1 MIDGGVRWAFYGR
14 VSTEDNQDPTLSL
27 PRQLVNCEGAAASVG
42 GQIVTHFYD
51 IESGAARYEKRGAG
65 HVSDFDIPIPRDGG
79 LMDLLQEAGTGRFDV
94 VVCESISRVA
104 RNPSVTFRVEEELR
118 EAHVK
123 LWAVDE
129 PWEESFGS
137 IVLRHVN
144 VGLARGYLHELKV
157 KSRQGIE
164 AAARQGRH
172 AGGKPLYGYRFR
184 EIPHPNPH
192 KARQGYKQK
201 LLEPDPVRAQI
212 VRMIFEDYV
221 ARGMS
226 LGVLQTKLNADLGR
240 FPPPE
245 SPDPRRRTGRW
256 GRSSVWEILRNPKYT
271 GYQVWN
277 RRARKRGGKTNPP
290 EQWIWSEEPAHEPLA
305 SREMFEEAAR
315 RSVSRDNVVKA
326 AAARAD
332 YAPRTYLLRS
342 FLRCGACGLR
352 MHGRER
358 HGVSYYVCETAR
370 RQVTLV
376 SAEHPKMIYVREDR
390 AVGRVIEFLGTHLF
404 GPGRREGLARALEET
419 DPERDAHHDEAEQLK
434 SELAELAARIRRQ
447 VSHLEALEA
456 DTAAGAE
463 IRSRLRELAGLKAR
477 RERELEATERAIA
490 RKPDGEQA
498 QELVDLLPQ
507 LDVDVSLLAEESFRE
522 LLAALD
528 FRATFE
534 SARNELRMRATLAP
548 ELLPVKGDGMSSP
561 LSVPP
566 GGLEPSRQGWRTN
579 PTDQR
584 ELRGPTPLGGEQ
596 VRVRG
601 PLGTCFFNILRC
613 YGLQVC
619 DLTLPHSGRSTP
631 PQCLPFRSPDEERSA
646 LNGYGSPSPPSGS
659 H

>member
-1 MIDGGVRWAFYGR
+1 MDGGVRWAFYGR

-27 PRQLVNCEGAAASVG
+27 PRQLANCEVAAASVG
-42 GQIVTHFYD
+42 GQVVAHFYD

-65 HVSDFDIPIPRDGG
+65 HVSGFNIPIPRDGG
-79 LMDLLQEAGTGRFDV
+79 LLDLLQEAGTGRFDV

-184 EIPHPNPH
+184 EVPHPNPH
-192 KARQGYKQK
+192 QARQGRKQK
-201 LLEPDPVRAQI
+201 ILEPDPERAPI

-226 LGVLQTKLNADLGR
+226 LGDLQAKLNADLER

-290 EQWIWSEEPAHEPLA
+290 EQWIWSEEPAHEALA

-370 RQVTLV
+370 RQATLV
-376 SAEHPKMIYVREDR
+376 APEHPKMIYLREDR
-390 AVGRVIEFLGTHLF
+390 AVARVIEFLQTHLF
-404 GPGRREGLARALEET
+404 GPGRREGLARAMEEN
-419 DPERDAHHDEAEQLK
+419 DPERDGHHDEAERLK
-434 SELAELAARIRRQ
+434 SELVELAARIRRQ

-456 DTAAGAE
+456 DTDAGAE
-463 IRSRLRELAGLKAR
+463 IRRRLRELAALKAR
-477 RERELEATERAIA
+477 RERDLQAAERAVA
-490 RKPDGEQA
+490 AKPDREQA

-507 LDVDVSLLAEESFRE
+507 LDVDAALLADESFRE
-522 LLAALD
+522 MLAALD
-528 FRATFE
+528 FRATYE
-534 SARNELRMRATLAP
+534 PDRSELKVRATLAL
-548 ELLPVKGDGMSSP
+548 ELLPVSGDGMSSP

-566 GGLEPSRQGWRTN
+566 
-579 PTDQR
+579 
-584 ELRGPTPLGGEQ
+584 
-596 VRVRG
+596 
-601 PLGTCFFNILRC
+601 
-613 YGLQVC
+613 
-619 DLTLPHSGRSTP
+619 
-631 PQCLPFRSPDEERSA
+631 
-646 LNGYGSPSPPSGS
+646 
-659 H
+659 

>member
-370 RQVTLV
+370 RQVTFV

-434 SELAELAARIRRQ
+434 SELAELAAPIRRQ

>member
-1 MIDGGVRWAFYGR
+1 VTRRGIRWAFYGR

-27 PRQLVNCEGAAASVG
+27 PRQLANCEAAASGIG
-42 GQIVTHFYD
+42 GQIDAHFFD
-51 IESGAARYEKRGAG
+51 IESGAARYEKRGTG
-65 HVSDFDIPIPRDGG
+65 HVSEFRIPIPRDGG
-79 LMDLLQEAGTGRFDV
+79 LLDLLHEAGTGRFDV

-118 EAHVK
+118 ESHVK

-144 VGLARGYLHELKV
+144 VGLARGYLYELKV

-172 AGGKPLYGYRFR
+172 AGGKALYGYRFR

-201 LLEPDPVRAQI
+201 VLEPDPRRAPI
-212 VRMIFEDYV
+212 VQMIFEDYV

-226 LGVLQTKLNADLGR
+226 LGDVQTKLNADLER

-290 EQWIWSEEPAHEPLA
+290 EQWIWSEEPAHDALV
-305 SREMFEEAAR
+305 SREMFEEALR
-315 RSVSRDNVVKA
+315 RAVSRDNVVKA
-326 AAARAD
+326 SAARAD

-358 HGVSYYVCETAR
+358 LGVIYYTCQASR
-370 RQVTLV
+370 RQATLV
-376 SAEHPKMIYVREDR
+376 SPDHPRMVYVREDR
-390 AVGRVIEFLGTHLF
+390 AVARVVEFLQTHLF

-419 DPERDAHHDEAEQLK
+419 DPERDGHHDEAERLR
-434 SELAELAARIRRQ
+434 SELAEVAVRIRRQ

-456 DTAAGAE
+456 DTDAGSE
-463 IRSRLRELAGLKAR
+463 IRSRLRELAALKAR
-477 RERELEATERAIA
+477 RERELEGAERALA
-490 RKPDGEQA
+490 AKPDPQQA

-507 LDVDVSLLAEESFRE
+507 LDVHAALLAEKPFRE
-522 LLAALD
+522 MLAALD

-534 SARNELRMRATLAP
+534 PDRNELRVRATLAP
-548 ELLPVKGDGMSSP
+548 ELMATGGHGASAP

-566 GGLEPSRQGWRTN
+566 AGIEPATRGLG
-579 PTDQR
+579 
-584 ELRGPTPLGGEQ
+584 
-596 VRVRG
+596 
-601 PLGTCFFNILRC
+601 IRC
-613 YGLQVC
+613 
-619 DLTLPHSGRSTP
+619 
-631 PQCLPFRSPDEERSA
+631 SPV
-646 LNGYGSPSPPSGS
+646 
-659 H
+659 

>member
-1 MIDGGVRWAFYGR
+1 VTDGGVRWAFYGR

-27 PRQLVNCEGAAASVG
+27 PRQFANCEAAAVSVG
-42 GQIVTHFYD
+42 GQIVAHFYD

-65 HVSDFDIPIPRDGG
+65 HVSGFDISIRRDGG
-79 LMDLLQEAGTGRFDV
+79 LLDLLQEAGTGRFDV

-192 KARQGYKQK
+192 KARQGRKQK
-201 LLEPDPVRAQI
+201 ILEPDPERAPI

-226 LGVLQTKLNADLGR
+226 LGDLQAKLNADLER

-277 RRARKRGGKTNPP
+277 RRARKRGGKANPP
-290 EQWIWSEEPAHEPLA
+290 ERWIWSEEPAHEALA

-326 AAARAD
+326 TRARAD

-358 HGVSYYVCETAR
+358 HGVSYYACETTR
-370 RQVTLV
+370 RQAALV
-376 SAEHPKMIYVREDR
+376 APDHPRMVYVREDR
-390 AVGRVIEFLGTHLF
+390 AVARVIEFLQAHLF
-404 GPGRREGLARALEET
+404 GPGRREGLALALEET
-419 DPERDAHHDEAEQLK
+419 DPEREAHHDEAERLK
-434 SELAELAARIRRQ
+434 SELAQLAVRIRRQ

-456 DTAAGAE
+456 DTDAGAE
-463 IRSRLRELAGLKAR
+463 TRSRLRELAALKAR
-477 RERELEATERAIA
+477 REARARGGRAGTRREARSRTGPGARRPAAAAGCRCRAPRGRVVPGDA
-490 RKPDGEQA
+490 RCSTSGPRTSQIETSSRCGRR
-498 QELVDLLPQ
+498 LL
-507 LDVDVSLLAEESFRE
+507 R
-522 LLAALD
+522 
-528 FRATFE
+528 
-534 SARNELRMRATLAP
+534 
-548 ELLPVKGDGMSSP
+548 SSCP
-561 LSVPP
+561 
-566 GGLEPSRQGWRTN
+566 
-579 PTDQR
+579 
-584 ELRGPTPLGGEQ
+584 
-596 VRVRG
+596 
-601 PLGTCFFNILRC
+601 
-613 YGLQVC
+613 
-619 DLTLPHSGRSTP
+619 
-631 PQCLPFRSPDEERSA
+631 
-646 LNGYGSPSPPSGS
+646 
-659 H
+659 

>member
-1 MIDGGVRWAFYGR
+1 VIDGGVRWAFYGR

-27 PRQLVNCEGAAASVG
+27 PRQLANCEAAATSVS
-42 GQIVTHFYD
+42 GQIVAHFYD

-79 LMDLLQEAGTGRFDV
+79 LLDLLQEAGTGRFNV
-94 VVCESISRVA
+94 IVCESISRVA

-172 AGGKPLYGYRFR
+172 AGGKPLYGYRFQ

-192 KARQGYKQK
+192 KARQGGKQK
-201 LLEPDPVRAQI
+201 ILEPDPLRAPI

-226 LGVLQTKLNADLGR
+226 LGDLQSKLNADLER

-256 GRSSVWEILRNPKYT
+256 GRSSVWEILRNPKFT

-290 EQWIWSEEPAHEPLA
+290 EQWIWSEEPAHEALV

-315 RSVSRDNVVKA
+315 RSVARDNVTKA
-326 AAARAD
+326 ANTRAD
-332 YAPRTYLLRS
+332 YPPRTYLLRS

-358 HGVSYYVCETAR
+358 HGVAYYTCETAR
-370 RQVTLV
+370 RHATLV
-376 SAEHPKMIYVREDR
+376 AAEHPKMVYVREDR
-390 AVGRVIEFLGTHLF
+390 AVARVIEFLQTHLF

-419 DPERDAHHDEAEQLK
+419 DPERDAHHDEAERLN
-434 SELAELAARIRRQ
+434 SELAELVVRIRRQ
-447 VSHLEALEA
+447 VAHLEALEA
-456 DTAAGAE
+456 DTDAGAE
-463 IRSRLRELAGLKAR
+463 IRSRLRELAALKVR
-477 RERELEATERAIA
+477 RERELEAAERALA
-490 RKPDGEQA
+490 TKPDREQA

-507 LDVDVSLLAEESFRE
+507 LDVDLTLLAEESFRE
-522 LLAALD
+522 MLAALD
-528 FRATFE
+528 FAATFE
-534 SARNELRMRATLAP
+534 PARNELRVRATLAP
-548 ELLPVKGDGMSSP
+548 ELRP
-561 LSVPP
+561 
-566 GGLEPSRQGWRTN
+566 
-579 PTDQR
+579 
-584 ELRGPTPLGGEQ
+584 
-596 VRVRG
+596 
-601 PLGTCFFNILRC
+601 
-613 YGLQVC
+613 
-619 DLTLPHSGRSTP
+619 
-631 PQCLPFRSPDEERSA
+631 
-646 LNGYGSPSPPSGS
+646 
-659 H
+659 